1 MHKRTKRVVKSVLA
15 CLLAAVTFASNG
27 YGLFT
32 APTEVEAA
40 STEILSGTDRNV
52 IFANSRTDFR
62 DESIYFVMITRYYNG
77 DESNDVQCWD
87 GTQYNL
93 NDPAWRGD
101 FKGLIEKL
109 DYIKALGFTAIWITP
124 VVKNSSGYDY
134 HGYHALNFKEVDERY
149 ESDDCT
155 YQDLIDACHAKGMKI
170 IQDVVFNHTGNFG
183 EENLMPMFTKEGDL
197 SSADCLKQLPN
208 SGLPA
213 NYDSLTPGMQYDAR
227 LALMKNTD
235 GQNHDVN
242 NIYHH
247 YGNFNW
253 DDYTCQI
260 AQIAGD
266 CVDLNTEN
274 PLVYN
279 YLVDAYTQ
287 YINMGVDGFRVDTV
301 RHISR
306 LTFNKVFNDAF
317 KAAGRANG
325 KDFFMFGEVCTRD
338 NGNVWY
344 RQSPSMSTPFY
355 TWKDT
360 KDYEWSDTDW
370 EVNYNSAIQNTVDNA
385 DNISEQPTSQNALLQ
400 GNNYHTPDYSQFSG
414 LSVIDFPMHWSF
426 KSAESAFAVAKN
438 GDRYYND
445 ATWNVTYVDSH
456 DYAPDGAP
464 EDKRFDQDQSTWAEN
479 LALMFTF
486 RGIPCIYY
494 GTETEFQ
501 KGQPIDK
508 GPNIALADSGRAYY
522 GDNIEGTV
530 TAVDFGEYGNVSGAV
545 GDTLK
550 HPLSQHIQRL
560 NRLRQ
565 AIPALR
571 KGQYSTEGVSGN
583 LAFKRR
589 YTDSTTDSFVCVSI
603 SGNATFTGIPNGK
616 YVDAVTGEV
625 KNVTNG
631 TLSISVSGK
640 GNLKAFVLDT
650 AKTPAPG
657 RVIPNG
663 KYLTDGGAAQD
674 IEPIPVDIVNPTGI
688 TLSNTSVSLMEGT
701 TSKVTATVA
710 PSNATNKTV
719 QWTSNNTSIATVSGG
734 TITGI
739 SPGTTTITAKTS
751 NGLTATVTVT
761 VTVNSSIVK
770 PTGITIANPTL
781 TLTEGES
788 GTLTATVLPANAT
801 NKTVQWTSDK
811 TSVATVNSTGKVTA
825 VSEGIAVI
833 TAETFNGYKA
843 TATVVVQGREMPVI
857 ENGVYFE
864 KPEGWSSDIKAYF
877 FSSTTQSTVGAAW
890 PGTAMTDLGDGI
902 YGLSYKSS
910 DSSLMVIFNDGRN
923 QTADLE
929 FVNNGYYNQSG
940 FVKVV
945 SNERPLAV
953 TIRANASSAAAGEQ
967 VVLTAA
973 ASGGSG
979 GYTYSFLVHNT
990 ATNEWYRFSD
1000 FTAANTYTW
1009 TASGSG
1015 SRTFYVEAK
1024 DSTGKIV
1031 RSVGANVS
1039 IQAMSP
1045 QPLSVAARS
1054 SLATAVVGDK
1064 VTITAMASGG
1074 SGNYTYSY
1082 LIHNKDTDAWTR
1094 LTSVFGTNNTY
1105 IWTASST
1112 GNREF
1117 FVEVKDSTGK
1127 TVRSPAVNVA
1137 VSGKQTLS
1145 ITGRANVQTVNVG
1158 GNVTVTATA
1167 SGGSGS
1173 YTYSFLM
1180 HNKDTGDWYRFSDFK
1195 SSNTLTWAASSAG
1208 NREFFVEV
1216 KDSSGKVVR
1225 SSAVNVAVTGGNP
1238 LTVTGRTNA
1247 STISAG
1253 TNITLTGTASGG
1265 SGGYTYSFLMH
1276 NKDTGAWYRF
1286 SDFKA
1291 SNTLTWTASSAGNR
1305 EFYVEVKDRSG
1316 KVVRSSAVN
1325 VKVTGTV
1332 QSELSVTGMA
1342 SAASIGV
1349 ETSIRITATASGG
1362 SGGYKYSF
1370 LMCNKDTNSW
1380 YRFSDFN
1387 STNILTWMASSAGN
1401 RDFYVEVKDS
1411 SGKVVRS
1418 SPINVKVWA

>member
-1 MHKRTKRVVKSVLA
+1 MRRHVKKVVKSVLA
-15 CLLAAVTFASNG
+15 CMVALATVVSNG
-27 YGLFT
+27 YGLFAT
-32 APTEVEAA
+32 PTVVEAA
-40 STEILSGTDRNV
+40 SAEVLSDTDRNV

-87 GTQYNL
+87 GTEYNL

-124 VVKNSSGYDY
+124 VVKNCSGYDY

-183 EENLMPMFTKEGDL
+183 EENLLPMFTKEGDL
-197 SSADCLKQLPN
+197 SSVDCLKQLPN

-213 NYDSLTPGMQYDAR
+213 NYDSLPAGMQYDAR

-235 GQNHDVN
+235 GVNHDVD

-274 PLVYN
+274 PIVYN

-306 LTFNKVFNDAF
+306 LTFNKVFNEAF
-317 KAAGRANG
+317 KAAGRENG

-370 EVNYNSAIQNTVDNA
+370 EVNYNSAIQNTLDNA

-414 LSVIDFPMHWSF
+414 LNVIDFPMHWSF

-438 GDRYYND
+438 GDKYYND

-522 GDNIEGTV
+522 GDNIEGTI
-530 TAVDFGEYGNVSGAV
+530 TAIDFGVYGNVSGTVA
-545 GDTLK
+545 DTLK

-571 KGQYSTEGVSGN
+571 KGQYSTEGVSGS

-603 SGNATFTGIPNGK
+603 SGNATFTNIPNGR
-616 YVDAVTGEV
+616 YVDAVTGDV
-625 KNVTNG
+625 KEVTNG
-631 TLSISVSGK
+631 TLNISVSGK
-640 GNLKAFVLDT
+640 GNLKAYVLDT
-650 AKTPAPG
+650 DKTPAPG
-657 RVIPNG
+657 RVITNG
-663 KYLTDGGAAQD
+663 KYLTDGGAIED
-674 IEPIPVDIVNPTGI
+674 IEPTPVRIVNPTGI
-688 TLSNTSVSLMEGT
+688 TVSNTSVSLMEGT
-701 TSKVTATVA
+701 TSKVTATVT

-719 QWTSNNTSIATVSGG
+719 TWTSGNTSVATVSGG

-751 NGLTATVTVT
+751 NGLTATVSVT
-761 VTVNSSIVK
+761 VTVNPNIIK
-770 PTGITIANPTL
+770 PTGITIDKQTL
-781 TLTEGES
+781 TLTEGET
-788 GTLTATVLPANAT
+788 GKLTATVLPSNAT
-801 NKTVQWTSDK
+801 NKTVTWTSGN
-811 TSVATVNSTGKVTA
+811 TSVATVNSSGTVTA
-825 VSEGIAVI
+825 VTEGIVTI
-833 TAETFNGYKA
+833 TASTFNGYKA
-843 TATVVVQGREMPVI
+843 TATVIVEARQLPVI
-857 ENGVYFE
+857 ENGIYFE
-864 KPEGWSSDIKAYF
+864 KPSGWGSDINAYF
-877 FSSTTQSTVGAAW
+877 FDSTTNSTVGKAW

-902 YGLSYKSS
+902 YGMSYQNSAP
-910 DSSLMVIFNDGRN
+910 SLMVIFNDGTN

-945 SNERPLAV
+945 SGEKSLAV
-953 TIRANASSAAAGEQ
+953 TVMANKSSVSSGET
-967 VVLTAA
+967 VTLTAA

-979 GYTYSFLVHNT
+979 GYTYSYLMHNMDT
-990 ATNEWYRFSD
+990 DGWYRFSD
-1000 FTAANTYTW
+1000 FASAKTLTW

-1015 SRTFYVEAK
+1015 IREFYVEVK
-1024 DSTGKIV
+1024 DATGKVV
-1031 RSVGANVS
+1031 RSSAVTVRISNKTL
-1039 IQAMSP
+1039 
-1045 QPLSVAARS
+1045 PLSIAAGS
-1054 SLATAVVGDK
+1054 SAATATVGSK
-1064 VTITAMASGG
+1064 VTITATASGG

-1082 LIHNKDTDAWTR
+1082 LIHNKDTDAWAR
-1094 LTSVFGTNNTY
+1094 LTTTFGTSNTY
-1105 IWTASST
+1105 VWTASGSGT
-1112 GNREF
+1112 REF
-1117 FVEVKDSTGK
+1117 YVEVKDSTG
-1127 TVRSPAVNVA
+1127 TVVRSSAVNVS
-1137 VSGKQTLS
+1137 VTGVQPLS
-1145 ITGRANVQTVNVG
+1145 ITGKANYSSVNVG
-1158 GNVTVTATA
+1158 ANVTVTATA

-1173 YTYSFLM
+1173 YTYSYLM
-1180 HNKDTGDWYRFSDFK
+1180 HNKDNDTWYRFSDFK
-1195 SSNTLTWAASSAG
+1195 T
-1208 NREFFVEV
+1208 
-1216 KDSSGKVVR
+1216 
-1225 SSAVNVAVTGGNP
+1225 
-1238 LTVTGRTNA
+1238 
-1247 STISAG
+1247 
-1253 TNITLTGTASGG
+1253 
-1265 SGGYTYSFLMH
+1265 
-1276 NKDTGAWYRF
+1276 
-1286 SDFKA
+1286 
-1291 SNTLTWTASSAGNR
+1291 SNTLTWTASSAGTR
-1305 EFYVEVKDRSG
+1305 EFYVEVKDSSG
-1316 KVVRSSAVN
+1316 KIVRSSAIN
-1325 VKVTGTV
+1325 V
-1332 QSELSVTGMA
+1332 SVTGVSALTITGKANA
-1342 SAASIGV
+1342 STLPAGSTV
-1349 ETSIRITATASGG
+1349 TLTATASGG
-1362 SGGYKYSF
+1362 GGSYTYSY
-1370 LMCNKDTNSW
+1370 LMYNRDTGGW
-1380 YRFSDFN
+1380 YRFSDFKTSN
-1387 STNILTWMASSAGN
+1387 TLSWVASSAGN

-1411 SGKVVRS
+1411 TGKVVRSSAINVNITGTVKSELKITGVTSAAITTVGNKVTITAAASGGSGGYTYSFLLCNIDTNGWYRFSDFNSVNTLTWTATSAGNKAFYVEVKDSTGKVVRS
-1418 SPINVKVWA
+1418 SPINVFVWN